1 MLDSLFGEMT
11 LTAII
16 STCSLLAVWV
26 PFYRGFR
33 LFLQGRAATRVL
45 TTDELKRGVRD
56 GTNAR
61 VEPVALLMVRTLARA
76 LRENQAGHPREF
88 LVDAT
93 KQYVVNEYDAN
104 YARRISMYSNILP
117 PIGFIGTT
125 GGLLILF
132 FSMHSSNESLE
143 LGALALALTSS
154 IFALMGFATLEGL
167 KIGNYGRLLRAID
180 GAVQA
185 ARPRED
191 KAQPAAAAAAG

>member
-1 MLDSLFGEMT
+1 MLDSLFNETM
-11 LTAII
+11 LTALV
-16 STCSLLAVWV
+16 STGSLLAVWV
-26 PFYRGFR
+26 PFYRAMRVF
-33 LFLQGRAATRVL
+33 FEARAATRVM
-45 TTDELKRGVRD
+45 TAEELKRGLRD
-56 GTNAR
+56 GHRSR
-61 VEPVALLMVRTLARA
+61 VEPVALLLVRVLVRS
-76 LRENQAGHPREF
+76 LRENDGGHPREF

-167 KIGNYGRLLRAID
+167 KIGLYGRLLRAVGEAID
-180 GAVQA
+180 AVGSQEARRPTA
-185 ARPRED
+185 AT
-191 KAQPAAAAAAG
+191 AG

>member
-76 LRENQAGHPREF
+76 LR
-88 LVDAT
+88 
-93 KQYVVNEYDAN
+93 VVGVP
-104 YARRISMYSNILP
+104 L
-117 PIGFIGTT
+117 
-125 GGLLILF
+125 
-132 FSMHSSNESLE
+132 
-143 LGALALALTSS
+143 
-154 IFALMGFATLEGL
+154 
-167 KIGNYGRLLRAID
+167 RLL
-180 GAVQA
+180 QQ
-185 ARPRED
+185 RPREIS
-191 KAQPAAAAAAG
+191 PAGPSEVRWFGHGRIIGSGLYRDLWI

>member
-1 MLDSLFGEMT
+1 MSSLFGDMT
-11 LTAII
+11 LTALV
-16 STCSLLAVWV
+16 STASLLAVWV
-26 PFYRGFR
+26 PFYRGLR
-33 LFLQGRAATRVL
+33 IFLEARAATRVL
-45 TTDELKRGVRD
+45 SADELKRGVRE
-56 GTNAR
+56 GAIQR
-61 VEPVALLMVRTLARA
+61 VEPVALLMVRTLAKT

-93 KQYVVNEYDAN
+93 KQYVVNEYDSN

-125 GGLLILF
+125 TGLLILF

-167 KIGNYGRLLRAID
+167 KIGLYGRLLRSLGEAMR
-180 GAVQA
+180 VT
-185 ARPRED
+185 RPRED
-191 KAQPAAAAAAG
+191 AEPAKA